1 MGRFV
6 EFESYLSS
14 VEDFLRDLGVPGVFS
29 SPAAVKQ
36 VEGLYDSGAPLDV
49 VLRGLELG
57 AEKKIKKG
65 VEVRGLGDLMR
76 TVKAEI
82 RRLETRGSL

>member
-14 VEDFLRDLGVPGVFS
+14 VEGLLRDLGVPGVFS

-36 VEGLYDSGAPLDV
+36 IEGLYDSGAPLDV

-57 AEKKIKKG
+57 AERKIKKG
-65 VEVRGLGDLMR
+65 SEVRGLGDLMR
-76 TVKAEI
+76 TVRSEL
-82 RRLETRGSL
+82 RRLESRGSL